1 MLLLQHSFAQSDFCT
16 MQICF
21 KSSCLGNGNGN
32 GCYNTC
38 SILPLSFAVLSD
50 YVEALTCNELLHA
63 EIWMSAKLKDF
74 SAFNCRTR
82 ME

>member
-1 MLLLQHSFAQSDFCT
+1 

>member
-1 MLLLQHSFAQSDFCT
+1 VTSAPFRV
-16 MQICF
+16 QIC
-21 KSSCLGNGNGN
+21 SNLPVLGNGN

-38 SILPLSFAVLSD
+38 GILPLSFAALSD

-63 EIWMSAKLKDF
+63 EIWISAKLKYF